1 MKSLRSKSLSSISL
15 LLVMGFA
22 HADSGMYLEGSAG
35 IAFGASTNAK
45 SQGTNSANHP
55 SGGWDVDSK
64 KGVVGLSLGYFIKP
78 NLAIEGN
85 YRYRENITD
94 SDQYLASPIIPGTT
108 VNQDAKIKTHSLMV
122 NGKYFFD
129 IASSK
134 IRPYAKAGIG
144 IAQNKT
150 NSTLDM
156 TPLFSNIGGAATLDG
171 LGNGCKGS
179 VKWCYPSDKKTNLAW
194 SVGFGAQYPINEKT
208 YIGLDYQYIN
218 MGKAQTGTDPNGD
231 RLEVKNV
238 RNHEVSVTLG
248 YRF

>member
-1 MKSLRSKSLSSISL
+1 MFVKSSLSISL
-15 LLVMGFA
+15 ILAMGFA
-22 HADSGMYLEGSAG
+22 YADNNMYVEGSAG
-35 IAFGASTNAK
+35 VAIGASTNAK

-78 NLAIEGN
+78 NIAIEGN
-85 YRYRENITD
+85 YRYRENTTD
-94 SDQYLASPIIPGTT
+94 GGQYLGSPKILGTT
-108 VNQDAKIKTHSLMV
+108 VNQDAKVNTHSLMV

-150 NSTLDM
+150 DSTLDM
-156 TPLFSNIGGAATLDG
+156 TPLFSNLGAATLDRI
-171 LGNGCKGS
+171 GNGCKGS
-179 VKWCYPSDKKTNLAW
+179 VKWCYPSDKKTNFAW
-194 SVGFGAQYPINEKT
+194 SVGLGAQYPINEKT
-208 YIGLDYQYIN
+208 YVGLDYQYID
-218 MGKAQTGTDPNGD
+218 MGKAQTGIDPNGD
-231 RLEVKNV
+231 RLEVKHV
-238 RNHEVSVTLG
+238 RNHEVSMTLG